1 MKKTNFYSIELY
13 RSMSGDLKAQ
23 NELLKTRIKMNQRL
37 IDSYQEEIDA
47 LTKLLQED
55 RNE

>member
-13 RSMSGDLKAQ
+13 KRLVGDVEAQ
-23 NELLKTRIKMNQRL
+23 NELLRVRIKANQRL

-47 LTKLLQED
+47 LTKLIQED
-55 RNE
+55 KS